1 MTWQIQMGK
10 RLLKSVLPFQDDIR
24 LLKRRLAPYSDTQD
38 NGAMALRVGLYQIR
52 LLRAAGANLQGD
64 VMELG
69 TGWLPI
75 LALLFHLAGSRH
87 LVLTDIR
94 RLMDERTILR
104 ARTLVAG
111 HLPLIAQDFAI
122 EESKLRERLDVPLS
136 YSYHVPWVASRQP
149 DRSLDIIVSRTVL
162 EHIPPDALEDCMRQ
176 FRRILRPGGM
186 MCHNVDNS
194 DHWQHQDKSISRLN
208 FLRYEDGLLW
218 RLASNSAYQNRLR
231 HSDYVAMFDRA
242 GWTTLLA
249 DGPPDE
255 QCLRELATLKLAEQF
270 RDRDAR
276 DLAVLSSNFVLRN
289 D

>member
-52 LLRAAGANLQGD
+52 LLRVAGANLQGN

-111 HLPLIAQDFAI
+111 HLPLIAQ
-122 EESKLRERLDVPLS
+122 ELRHRGEQAAGTPRCAFVLQLPRPMGRIAAARPLTRHYRIADRPRAYPPRCAGGLHAAVPKDTAPRRHDVP
-136 YSYHVPWVASRQP
+136 QCGQQ
-149 DRSLDIIVSRTVL
+149 RSLAAPGQ
-162 EHIPPDALEDCMRQ
+162 EHQPA
-176 FRRILRPGGM
+176 
-186 MCHNVDNS
+186 
-194 DHWQHQDKSISRLN
+194 
-208 FLRYEDGLLW
+208 
-218 RLASNSAYQNRLR
+218 
-231 HSDYVAMFDRA
+231 
-242 GWTTLLA
+242 
-249 DGPPDE
+249 
-255 QCLRELATLKLAEQF
+255 
-270 RDRDAR
+270 
-276 DLAVLSSNFVLRN
+276 
-289 D
+289 